1 MTRSISAN
9 RRARAMTFARR
20 QAGFNLLELMIVVA
34 IIGILSSLAYTSYAD
49 SVIKSRRKAATSC
62 LLEEGQFLERFYTTN
77 LTYVGVIPILTAP
90 ATRLQCQN
98 DLLNFYTIVPT
109 ATGVRTFTVT
119 ATPNPLTQKDLKC
132 GTMTTNQVGTKTK
145 SGTST
150 LIDCFP

>member
-62 LLEEGQFLERFYTTN
+62 LLEQGQLYERRYTTN
-77 LTYVGVIPILTAP
+77 LTYVGTNTALNTTP
-90 ATRLQCQN
+90 LQCQT
-98 DLLNFYTIVPT
+98 DLAAFYAFTR
-109 ATGVRTFTVT
+109 AENARTYTVT
-119 ATPNPLTQKDLKC
+119 ATPNLSTQKDLKC
-132 GTMTTNQVGTKTK
+132 GTITTNQVGTKTK